1 MVRRPSASLQFREAA
16 QPAFER
22 IRRDRERVSER
33 AAPLLALIE
42 ERLFD
47 VDLDLRLRKRLELLP
62 DDVVREFY
70 DALGLRPRE
79 YVRERRL
86 DVANLLLR
94 TTRWP
99 VWQVAAEVG
108 FLNTKQLQY
117 AFKTR
122 TGSAPSTVRPEP
134 SETEAA
140 KARTS
145 DRAPEHSVRLEVQG
159 AVGMLDSQATVAL
172 VQRLRALVPSV
183 KRREPSRPVLEL
195 SMPGYR
201 RERELAATLWK
212 TAGDLPTRHLRH
224 VLCRRLRFE
233 SPALFRLLG
242 EKGREIGR
250 RDRKRGVDVVGLGVE
265 VLEANAEALGESV
278 HDLLTVGWSWTAN
291 QRRFALDFPG
301 VEEALGFARQEWETP
316 RETCDPLAEAEY
328 RLIEGTFRLCQ
339 RRFHQAFT
347 SLDRSIELSR
357 NSGNHTVLLQAL
369 VQKADALRHS
379 GEHPSTTVPL
389 LREALK
395 LVGKDDKYL
404 QLSLYGQ
411 LAASYALTR
420 EKDKLDEVL
429 PRAQALCDELNH
441 ELGHNQLLWV
451 KGLASAAQGE
461 DLAVRVLHEAR
472 NGFSA
477 LGALAHFA
485 FVSLDLTDL
494 HIERGEIPLALEMAT
509 GLLPI
514 LESFQIHREVLAAMR
529 ILRHVAAEKCITQE
543 VVNNVRTC
551 LRSIRGQVL
560 MQWKTERARE

>member
-1 MVRRPSASLQFREAA
+1 MVRRPAASLQFREAA
-16 QPAFER
+16 QPTFER

-291 QRRFALDFPG
+291 QRRLHLDWPG
-301 VEEALGFARQEWETP
+301 SEEAFGFAREEWETP
-316 RETCDPLAEAEY
+316 RASPDPLAEAEY
-328 RLIEGTFRLCQ
+328 CNLLASF
-339 RRFHQAFT
+339 RFHQGRLNQA
-347 SLDRSIELSR
+347 RQLSER
-357 NSGNHTVLLQAL
+357 AI
-369 VQKADALRHS
+369 D
-379 GEHPSTTVPL
+379 L
-389 LREALK
+389 LRVLGDKDLLVRVLSLRTDIAQADSNPRESIPYLVEALK
-395 LVGKDDKYL
+395 IVDDNENPYLAGTLSTQLTMAYILAGETSNASDALGQAKALWRPDFSKLCANQLVWLEGLICHRQGRY
-404 QLSLYGQ
+404 Q
-411 LAASYALTR
+411 LAEQHLQES
-420 EKDKLDEVL
+420 
-429 PRAQALCDELNH
+429 RA
-441 ELGHNQLLWV
+441 
-451 KGLASAAQGE
+451 GLAEEGE
-461 DLAVRVLHEAR
+461 M
-472 NGFSA
+472 G
-477 LGALAHFA
+477 HFA
-485 FVSLDLTDL
+485 FVT
-494 HIERGEIPLALEMAT
+494 LALAELYVEESNAKSA
-509 GLLPI
+509 LKLISEIIPI
-514 LESFQIHREVLAAMR
+514 LETFAVHRGVLTAIR
-529 ILRHVAAEKCITQE
+529 LLRAAERDDTISLELLAEINKCLTPIQG
-543 VVNNVRTC
+543 R
-551 LRSIRGQVL
+551 LLARRSA
-560 MQWKTERARE
+560 E

>member
-291 QRRFALDFPG
+291 QRRLHLDWPG
-301 VEEALGFARQEWETP
+301 SEEAFGFAREEWETP
-316 RETCDPLAEAEY
+316 RASPDPLAEAEY
-328 RLIEGTFRLCQ
+328 CSLLASFRFYQGRLN
-339 RRFHQAFT
+339 QARQL
-347 SLDRSIELSR
+347 SDRAIELLR
-357 NSGNHTVLLQAL
+357 LFGDKGLLVRALSLRTDIAQADSNPREWIPYL
-369 VQKADALRHS
+369 S
-379 GEHPSTTVPL
+379 
-389 LREALK
+389 EALK
-395 LVGKDDKYL
+395 IVEENENPYL
-404 QLSLYGQ
+404 ASTLWTQLTMAYILAGETANADASLTHAKALWGPSFPKPCTHQFLWLEGLIRRGQ
-411 LAASYALTR
+411 DQYRLAEQLFQES
-420 EKDKLDEVL
+420 
-429 PRAQALCDELNH
+429 RA
-441 ELGHNQLLWV
+441 
-451 KGLASAAQGE
+451 GLAEDGE
-461 DLAVRVLHEAR
+461 MVT
-472 NGFSA
+472 S
-477 LGALAHFA
+477 
-485 FVSLDLTDL
+485 
-494 HIERGEIPLALEMAT
+494 
-509 GLLPI
+509 
-514 LESFQIHREVLAAMR
+514 
-529 ILRHVAAEKCITQE
+529 
-543 VVNNVRTC
+543 
-551 LRSIRGQVL
+551 RS
-560 MQWKTERARE
+560 